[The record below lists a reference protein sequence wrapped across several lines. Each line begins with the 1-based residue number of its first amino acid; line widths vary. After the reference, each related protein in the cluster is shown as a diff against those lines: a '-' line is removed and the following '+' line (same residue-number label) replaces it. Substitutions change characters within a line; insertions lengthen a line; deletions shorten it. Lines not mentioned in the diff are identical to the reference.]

1 MLRKHGV
8 VGKFVEFYGDGLAD
22 LPLADR
28 ATIANMSPEFGATCG
43 FFPVDDVTL
52 GYMKLSGRSAE
63 QIALVEAYAKAQGM
77 WRNPG
82 DEPVFTSSLALDMST
97 VEASLAGPKRPQDR
111 VALPNV
117 PQAFKAATELDIGAQ
132 GRYRQQNLY
141 AGRAAARTARRRGGD
156 RGDHLL
162 HQHLQPERDDGGRP
176 AGEKCR
182 QESGCA
188 ANPGKTSLA
197 PGSKVVTDYFDSAKL
212 TAYLEE
218 LGFNPVGYGC
228 TTCIGNSGPLPDPIE
243 QAIKEGDLTVGAVL
257 SGNRNFEGRI
267 HPLVKTNWLA
277 SPPLVVAYALA
288 GSMKIDLTKEPLGE
302 GNDGQPV
309 YLKDIW
315 PSSRTSL
322 RRWKKCA
329 PRCST
334 RNTAKCSTATPTGR
348 RSSGRFGNLSV
359 AGGFYLYPPSA
370 VLQYHEGEAGSG
382 AGHQRRAHSGDSG
395 RFGDHRPH
403 LAGG

>member
-1 MLRKHGV
+1 M
-8 VGKFVEFYGDGLAD
+8 
-22 LPLADR
+22 
-28 ATIANMSPEFGATCG
+28 
-43 FFPVDDVTL
+43 
-52 GYMKLSGRSAE
+52 
-63 QIALVEAYAKAQGM
+63 
-77 WRNPG
+77 
-82 DEPVFTSSLALDMST
+82 
-97 VEASLAGPKRPQDR
+97 
-111 VALPNV
+111 
-117 PQAFKAATELDIGAQ
+117 
-132 GRYRQQNLY
+132 
-141 AGRAAARTARRRGGD
+141 
-156 RGDHLL
+156 
-162 HQHLQPERDDGGRP
+162 
-176 AGEKCR
+176 
-182 QESGCA
+182 
-188 ANPGKTSLA
+188 
-197 PGSKVVTDYFDSAKL
+197 VTDYFDSAKL

-315 PSSRTSL
+315 PSSRDIAQAVEEVRTEMFHKEYGEVFDGDANWQAI
-322 RRWKKCA
+322 R
-329 PRCST
+329 
-334 RNTAKCSTATPTGR
+334 
-348 RSSGRFGNLSV
+348 GRFGNLSV